1 MEKIGE
7 NEIVKIATMYYE
19 EGMTQSEIA
28 REKGVSRSFISKM
41 IVEAKRD
48 GIVEIVIN
56 SSSVYTARLER
67 QIEKKFKLKNAIII
81 DTLDINKAEVKKMA
95 SQQAALYLKKIL
107 PSYQTIGISWGNS
120 LRGLVDHFPYTNHQ
134 GATVLPLIGGLSDDY
149 FEIQSNQ
156 LSYDLAR
163 KMRGKAKYLYSPALV
178 SNELIREELSSN
190 NAIQSI
196 LEEGKTVDL
205 ALIGISSLDQES
217 NMRKI
222 GFLREED
229 ATELKGHNAVG
240 VINSRFFNQ
249 EGKEVDS
256 EINKNVI
263 GLNLEELR
271 KIPAI
276 MTVVYGDQKVEA
288 IRAALEN
295 ELLNIIVTT
304 DTIAEGL
311 LSDDI

>member
-1 MEKIGE
+1 MEKIAE

-28 REKGVSRSFISKM
+28 RKRGVSRSLISKI

-56 SSSVYTARLER
+56 SSSVYTAKLER
-67 QIEKKFKLKNAIII
+67 ELEEKYQLKNAIVI
-81 DTLDINKAEVKKMA
+81 DTFNLNKDEIKKIA
-95 SQQAALYLKKIL
+95 SQQAGLYLKKIA
-107 PSYQTIGISWGNS
+107 PRYKKIGLSWGNS
-120 LRGLVDHFPYTNHQ
+120 LRGLVDSFPYTNHQ
-134 GATVLPLIGGLSDDY
+134 EATILPLIGGLSDDY
-149 FEIQSNQ
+149 FDIQSNQ

-163 KMRGKAKYLYSPALV
+163 KMRAKAKYLYSPALV
-178 SNELIREELSSN
+178 SNPLIREELSNN

-196 LEEGKTVDL
+196 LEAGKEVDL

-217 NMRKI
+217 NMRRL
-222 GFLREED
+222 GFLSEED

-288 IRAALEN
+288 IRAALES

-304 DTIAEGL
+304 DTITEGL
-311 LSDDI
+311 LGEEY